1 MAPHRKG
8 LFSFEGVRIKPGD
21 ALKTFL
27 RDVRDSGIYDEV
39 LRKSAED
46 ILNGG
51 DAGVPF
57 SKLRSLRDVANASSD
72 RPPVYL
78 HKLLEGSEL
87 CLPSPVTAPR
97 DPELEARI
105 QKLKAQQLNREYDRM
120 TSDVDVC
127 RSRSSPLTQVGA
139 EVRQVR
145 QQSWAVVNLL
155 VTVGGTFA
163 FFYKAVEYSLP
174 DPHIA
179 LQVLAAL
186 FASIV
191 VAVAE
196 LYFLIRVI

>member
-1 MAPHRKG
+1 
-8 LFSFEGVRIKPGD
+8 
-21 ALKTFL
+21 
-27 RDVRDSGIYDEV
+27 
-39 LRKSAED
+39 
-46 ILNGG
+46 
-51 DAGVPF
+51 
-57 SKLRSLRDVANASSD
+57 
-72 RPPVYL
+72 
-78 HKLLEGSEL
+78 
-87 CLPSPVTAPR
+87 
-97 DPELEARI
+97 
-105 QKLKAQQLNREYDRM
+105 M
-120 TSDVDVC
+120 TSDVDLC

-191 VAVAE
+191 VACGRTV
-196 LYFLIRVI
+196 LPHTCHLVLRVVFHHPCYEGQVLS